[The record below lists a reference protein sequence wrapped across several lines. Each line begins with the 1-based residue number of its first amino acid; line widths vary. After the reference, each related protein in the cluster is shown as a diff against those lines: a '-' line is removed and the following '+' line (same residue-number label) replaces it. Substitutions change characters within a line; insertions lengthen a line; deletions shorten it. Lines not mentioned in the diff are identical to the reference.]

1 LGRSAKFFWS
11 TFTVATT
18 SPPATEVRRASGRLF
33 LGLGILLV
41 LLGPILY
48 AVEIKAKHLPTPWHA
63 PALAAVGIVLVIIAV
78 WRRPNLWRITAF
90 VLFGLIAAGQWFMF
104 LVASKV
110 PPYTGPVAIGAAMP
124 AFKTTLA
131 DGSPFDQDSLRG
143 EQDTVLV
150 FFRGR
155 W

>member
-1 LGRSAKFFWS
+1 MAISKVFLEYLH
-11 TFTVATT
+11 VAIT
-18 SPPATEVRRASGRLF
+18 SPPATEVRRASGRVF

-48 AVEIKAKHLPTPWHA
+48 AVEINAKHLATPWYA
-63 PALAAVGIVLVIIAV
+63 PVLATVGLVLLMMAV
-78 WRRPNLWRITAF
+78 WGRPNLWRITAF
-90 VLFGLIAAGQWFMF
+90 VLFSLFAAGQWFML

-110 PPYTGPVAIGAAMP
+110 PPYTGPVAVGAAMP